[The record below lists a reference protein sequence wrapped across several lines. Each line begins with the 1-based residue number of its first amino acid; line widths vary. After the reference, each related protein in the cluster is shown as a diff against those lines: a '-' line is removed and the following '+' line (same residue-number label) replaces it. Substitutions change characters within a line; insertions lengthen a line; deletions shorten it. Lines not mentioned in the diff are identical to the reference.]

1 MHSRLN
7 YKRKM
12 QNSTL
17 NNDLLNSIE
26 KIIDERL
33 NELTPLMVKEIVQKL
48 IKEHLDWLVVW
59 RGVSGGVIGLS
70 TISLTTYK
78 TLRIYVA
85 TK

>member
-1 MHSRLN
+1 
-7 YKRKM
+7 M

-33 NELTPLMVKEIVQKL
+33 NELTPPMVKEIVQKL

-59 RGVSGGVIGLS
+59 RAVSGGVIGLS